1 MPPPPIDLIGERMTR
16 LEKVPPSG
24 RSFRAA
30 DSRQK
35 ARPAGASSA
44 VVDYLGVGRID
55 PRLGTNLATSV
66 DHPRDL
72 PAALENP
79 TSPTLIVSLQSGNDA
94 NVWPR
99 VVRIY
104 GPLIFRWCT
113 RCGLQEPDAADVSQ
127 EVLASL
133 PKSIRRFS
141 RQDDHATF
149 RGWLW
154 TITRNKIADHCRRW
168 SGAPAKGGT
177 AALRLIE
184 RLPDQRPETS
194 EDVAEVH
201 LRALEGLQCQF
212 NEKTWTA
219 FWRVVVEGDAPRDVA
234 EDLGTTVWTV
244 YKARSRV
251 LSRLRSEL
259 GGPVTADD

>member
-1 MPPPPIDLIGERMTR
+1 LPSPLSSWHSPKRVGHSSPVESTIAKVAERGGDLRFETVGQVE
-16 LEKVPPSG
+16 
-24 RSFRAA
+24 
-30 DSRQK
+30 Q
-35 ARPAGASSA
+35 RP
-44 VVDYLGVGRID
+44 DRD
-55 PRLGTNLATSV
+55 RV
-66 DHPRDL
+66 DH
-72 PAALENP
+72 
-79 TSPTLIVSLQSGNDA
+79 G
-94 NVWPR
+94 R
-99 VVRIY
+99 V
-104 GPLIFRWCT
+104 
-113 RCGLQEPDAADVSQ
+113 ADVSQ

-141 RQDDHATF
+141 LLDDHATF

-154 TITRNKIADHCRRW
+154 TVTRNKIADHCRRW
-168 SGAPAKGGT
+168 SGARAKGGT
-177 AALRLIE
+177 AALQLIE
-184 RLPDQRPETS
+184 RLPDQRPETR

-201 LRALEGLQCQF
+201 LRALEGLQCPF

-259 GGPVTADD
+259 GGPVAADD